1 MNYVTF
7 IVKQKLGLMK
17 TRRNPVSRLLSIASF
32 VILGTMV
39 FTACDKKNEDKN
51 NSKTMYSISGNA
63 STSQVVPSVSG
74 TGTAAITGTY
84 NSGNGQ
90 MITTTTWT
98 DLSGV
103 PISGGFYTGAAGT
116 NGSLIGDLWSLGTGL
131 ATSGT
136 FSDTTTL
143 TSEQATALKGGNIYY
158 SLATAANPNGEVRG
172 QLTATPQ

>member
-1 MNYVTF
+1 
-7 IVKQKLGLMK
+7 MK
-17 TRRNPVSRLLSIASF
+17 TRRNPVSGLFMASL
-32 VILGTMV
+32 VILGALA

-51 NSKTMYSISGNA
+51 SSKTMYTIGGNA

-74 TGTAAITGTY
+74 TGTAAISGTY

-98 DLSGV
+98 NLSGA
-103 PISGGFYTGAAGT
+103 PISGGFYMGAAGT
-116 NGSLIGDLWSLGTGL
+116 NGSLVGDLCSLGTGL

-143 TSEQATALKGGNIYY
+143 TSDQATALKGGNMYY
-158 SLATAANPNGEVRG
+158 SLATGTNPNGEVRG
-172 QLTATPQ
+172 QLTATAQ

>member
-1 MNYVTF
+1 
-7 IVKQKLGLMK
+7 MK
-17 TRRNPVSRLLSIASF
+17 TRRNPVSGLFMASL
-32 VILGTMV
+32 VILGALA

-51 NSKTMYSISGNA
+51 SSKTMYTIGGNA

-74 TGTAAITGTY
+74 TGTAAISGTY

-98 DLSGV
+98 NLSGA
-103 PISGGFYTGAAGT
+103 PISGGFYMGAAGT
-116 NGSLIGDLWSLGTGL
+116 NGSLVGDLWSLGTGL

-143 TSEQATALKGGNIYY
+143 TSDQATALKGGNMYY
-158 SLATAANPNGEVRG
+158 SLATGTNPNGEVRG
-172 QLTATPQ
+172 QLTATAQ

>member
-1 MNYVTF
+1 
-7 IVKQKLGLMK
+7 MK
-17 TRRNPVSRLLSIASF
+17 TRRNLVSRSLFIVSV
-32 VILGTMV
+32 VILVTLA
-39 FTACDKKNEDKN
+39 FIACEKKNDEKDN
-51 NSKTMYSISGNA
+51 GKTMYTISGNA

-84 NSGNGQ
+84 NAGNGQ

-103 PISGGFYTGAAGT
+103 PVTGGFYIGATGT

-131 ATSGT
+131 STSGT

-143 TSEQATALKGGNIYY
+143 TSDQATALKGGNVYY
-158 SLATAANPNGEVRG
+158 LLATGTNPNGEVRG
-172 QLTATPQ
+172 QLTATAQ